1 MWWLPVYICII
12 ISFIYLFLA
21 TVYLIYLAMA
31 YLLVKDP
38 QVYKSV
44 KLNKFAV
51 LVPAHNEELLIASL
65 CKSLLEINYPKNM
78 YQIFIVADNCND
90 KTSDICRSFDVHVL
104 ERNDTSLIGKGYA
117 ISWALKQIQLIEYDA
132 VFIVDADNVVD
143 PFILEELNILINNGE
158 KAIQCYNSV
167 RNREDSWF
175 TQLLFVS
182 RTISNLLYHQAK
194 YKLGLSSYLMGNGL
208 CFTSQLLQLRGW
220 EAFSA
225 GEDWEYY
232 AGLVNDHIK
241 IGFAVKAKVFHQ
253 ESRSLNQ
260 ATSQRLRWSS
270 GRFHIARTLGLPLFS
285 KGLRNRDCFTLD
297 ASLPLVFPNYSLQ
310 LNLTLFT
317 LILSLFLPDTL
328 IKSVLII
335 GCASLVFGQCFVF
348 VIGIFLAGSIWEVLK
363 AALHVPRFLIWKMV
377 IDILTITG
385 IYRGKKWVR
394 TDRHVSPSDEKTG

>member
-1 MWWLPVYICII
+1 MWWLPIYVCLTII
-12 ISFIYLFLA
+12 FIYLLFSTLYLLYLVIA
-21 TVYLIYLAMA
+21 YLI
-31 YLLVKDP
+31 VNDQ
-38 QVYKSV
+38 QVNKAG
-44 KLNKFAV
+44 KINKFAI
-51 LVPAHNEELLIASL
+51 LVPAHNEELLIAGL
-65 CKSLLEINYPKNM
+65 CKSLLEINYPDNM
-78 YQIFIVADNCND
+78 YKVFIVADNCDD
-90 KTSDICRSFDVHVL
+90 KTSDICRSFGVHVL
-104 ERNDTSLIGKGYA
+104 ERRDISLIGKGYA
-117 ISWALKQIQLIEYDA
+117 ISWALQHIQLTEHDA
-132 VFIVDADNVVD
+132 VFIVDADNIVD
-143 PFILEELNILINNGE
+143 PLILEELNILINNGE
-158 KAIQCYNSV
+158 KALQCYNSV

-208 CFTSQLLQLRGW
+208 CFTSQLLQQRGW

-270 GRFHIARTLGLPLFS
+270 GRFHIAKKLGLPLFV
-285 KGLRNRDCFTLD
+285 KGLLNRDWFTLD
-297 ASLPLVFPNYSLQ
+297 ASLPLVFPNFSLQ

-328 IKSVLII
+328 IKLVLIY
-335 GCASLVFGQCFVF
+335 GCICLFLGQFFVF
-348 VIGIFLAGSIWEVLK
+348 VIGIFLSGSVWEVLR
-363 AALHVPRFLIWKMV
+363 AVLHVPRFLIWKMV

-385 IYRGKKWVR
+385 IYKGKKWVR
-394 TDRHVSPSDEKTG
+394 TDRHISPSDE